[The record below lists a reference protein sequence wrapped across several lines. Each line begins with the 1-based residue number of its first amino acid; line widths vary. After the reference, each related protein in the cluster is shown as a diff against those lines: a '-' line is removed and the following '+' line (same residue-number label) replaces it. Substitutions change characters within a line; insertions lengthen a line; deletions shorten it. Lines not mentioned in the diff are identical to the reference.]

1 MTKLELIMILLPVV
15 FMLHE
20 YEEIIM
26 FKNWLS
32 NNRNELKRRFPKF
45 EQFLAGGGHFDY
57 STATF
62 AVGTAHEFLLIS
74 IVSFGAVCC
83 DAYQW
88 WFAVFAGHFI
98 HLIVHLAQWAI
109 YRKYVPVIITT
120 ILTLPYCIYA
130 FAEFSKASI
139 LSPLQML
146 SWTVIGIGLTAL
158 SLLSAF
164 FLMNRFQRWQ
174 DKKH

>member
-1 MTKLELIMILLPVV
+1 MTKLELIMLLLPVV

-26 FKNWLS
+26 FRYWLDR
-32 NNRNELKRRFPKF
+32 NRDKLKRRFPKF
-45 EQFLAGGGHFDY
+45 VEFLARRGTFDY

-62 AVGTAHEFLLIS
+62 GIGTAHEFILIS
-74 IVSFGAVCC
+74 VISFCAVWI

-88 WFAVFAGHFI
+88 WFAVFAGYSL

-109 YRKYVPVIITT
+109 YRKYIPVIITS
-120 ILTLPYCIYA
+120 ILALPYCVYA
-130 FAEFSKASI
+130 FVELAKASI
-139 LSPLQML
+139 LSPLQMCIW
-146 SWTVIGIGLTAL
+146 SVIGIILAGI

-164 FLMNRFQRWQ
+164 FLMSKFQQWQ
-174 DKKH
+174 QKH

>member
-1 MTKLELIMILLPVV
+1 MMKLELIMLLLPVV

-26 FKNWLS
+26 FRHWLDR
-32 NNRNELKRRFPKF
+32 NRDELKRRFPRF
-45 EQFLAGGGHFDY
+45 EQFLAHRGHFDY

-62 AVGTAHEFLLIS
+62 AIGTAHEFILIS
-74 IVSFGAVCC
+74 LISFCAVWI
-83 DAYQW
+83 DASQW
-88 WFAVFAGHFI
+88 WFAAFAGYSI

-109 YRKYVPVIITT
+109 YRKYIPVIITT
-120 ILTLPYCIYA
+120 ILTLPYCVYA
-130 FAEFSKASI
+130 FGEFAKASI

-146 SWTVIGIGLTAL
+146 SWTVIGIGFTTL

-164 FLMNRFQRWQ
+164 FLMSKFQQWQ
-174 DKKH
+174 NKG

>member
-1 MTKLELIMILLPVV
+1 MAFLPIV
-15 FMLHE
+15 FMIHE

-26 FKNWLS
+26 FRHWLG

-45 EQFLAGGGHFDY
+45 EQFLAHRGHFDY

-74 IVSFGAVCC
+74 TISCC
-83 DAYQW
+83 SIWPGAYQW
-88 WFAVFAGHFI
+88 WFAAFAGYSI

-109 YRKYVPVIITT
+109 YRKYIPVIVTT
-120 ILTLPYCIYA
+120 ILTLPYCVYA
-130 FAEFSKASI
+130 FVEFAKASI

-146 SWTVIGIGLTAL
+146 SWTVIGIGLTTL

-164 FLMNRFQRWQ
+164 S
-174 DKKH
+174 